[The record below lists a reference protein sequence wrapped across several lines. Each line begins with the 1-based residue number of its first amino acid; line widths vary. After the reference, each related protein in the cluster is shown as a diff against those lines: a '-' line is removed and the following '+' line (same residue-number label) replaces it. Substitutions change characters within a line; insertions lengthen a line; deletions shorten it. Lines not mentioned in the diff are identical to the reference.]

1 LVFEVF
7 RVEYINFTNFKREVI
22 TMMGIKEYETV
33 KTALLVEW
41 NKIADQVPTAL
52 KDVVDAGIAA
62 VTGALG
68 KAQNEI
74 ISLLDNGDISDDYR
88 RRKMDEVKQMVV
100 ETCTVEVEKM
110 NEALQ
115 KEVERLQE
123 ILTVP
128 KPKELDQGELLN
140 LKTDLKMLLDT
151 MDKSAARM
159 RLGQELEKA
168 LETGD
173 EVKAWLLG
181 ASEWPSLYMES
192 RGFPPS
198 EWEKTKET
206 ALINRQ
212 DQKQAEARRLLKLLT
227 DKQKSVAATIKSVR
241 FYAAVCVDKLP

>member
-1 LVFEVF
+1 
-7 RVEYINFTNFKREVI
+7 
-22 TMMGIKEYETV
+22 MMGIKEYETV

-41 NKIADQVPTAL
+41 NKIADQVPTTLRNA
-52 KDVVDAGIAA
+52 VDAGIAA

-100 ETCTVEVEKM
+100 ETYTAEVEKI

-140 LKTDLKMLLDT
+140 LKADLKMLLDT

-198 EWEKTKET
+198 EWEKTKEA

>member
-1 LVFEVF
+1 MF

-100 ETCTVEVEKM
+100 ETYTAEVEKM

>member
-1 LVFEVF
+1 
-7 RVEYINFTNFKREVI
+7 
-22 TMMGIKEYETV
+22 MMGIKEYETV

-52 KDVVDAGIAA
+52 KDVEDAGIAA

-100 ETCTVEVEKM
+100 ETYTAEVEKM

-181 ASEWPSLYMES
+181 ASDWPSLYMES

-227 DKQKSVAATIKSVR
+227 DKQKSVAATIKSIR

>member
-1 LVFEVF
+1 
-7 RVEYINFTNFKREVI
+7 
-22 TMMGIKEYETV
+22 MMVIKEYETV

-52 KDVVDAGIAA
+52 KSAVDAGIAA
-62 VTGALG
+62 VTSALG

-74 ISLLDNGDISDDYR
+74 ISLLDNDDISDDYR

-100 ETCTVEVEKM
+100 ETYTAEVEKM

-140 LKTDLKMLLDT
+140 LKADLKMLLDT

-168 LETGD
+168 LETGNG
-173 EVKAWLLG
+173 VKAWLLG
-181 ASEWPSLYMES
+181 ASDWPSLYMES

-206 ALINRQ
+206 ALVNRQ

>member
-1 LVFEVF
+1 
-7 RVEYINFTNFKREVI
+7 
-22 TMMGIKEYETV
+22 MMVIKEYETV

-52 KDVVDAGIAA
+52 KSAVDAGIAA
-62 VTGALG
+62 VTSALG

-100 ETCTVEVEKM
+100 ETYTAEVEKM

-140 LKTDLKMLLDT
+140 LKADLKMLLDT

-168 LETGD
+168 LETGNG
-173 EVKAWLLG
+173 VKAWLLG
-181 ASEWPSLYMES
+181 ASDWPSLYMES

-206 ALINRQ
+206 ALVNRQ

>member
-1 LVFEVF
+1 
-7 RVEYINFTNFKREVI
+7 
-22 TMMGIKEYETV
+22 MMGIKEYETV

-100 ETCTVEVEKM
+100 ETYTAEVEKM

-115 KEVERLQE
+115 KEAQRLQE

-198 EWEKTKET
+198 EWEKTKEA

-227 DKQKSVAATIKSVR
+227 DKQKSVAATIKSIR
-241 FYAAVCVDKLP
+241 FYASVCVDKLP

>member
-1 LVFEVF
+1 
-7 RVEYINFTNFKREVI
+7 
-22 TMMGIKEYETV
+22 MMGIKEYETV
-33 KTALLVEW
+33 RTALLVEW
-41 NKIADQVPTAL
+41 NKIADQVPTTLRNA
-52 KDVVDAGIAA
+52 VDAGIAA
-62 VTGALG
+62 VTGAIE
-68 KAQNEI
+68 KAQNEV
-74 ISLLDNGDISDDYR
+74 ISLLGNGDISDEYR

-100 ETCTVEVEKM
+100 ETYTAEVEKM

-115 KEVERLQE
+115 KEAQRLQE

-168 LETGD
+168 LETGNG
-173 EVKAWLLG
+173 VKAWLLG
-181 ASEWPSLYMES
+181 ASEWPYLYMES

-198 EWEKTKET
+198 EWEKTKEA

>member
-1 LVFEVF
+1 
-7 RVEYINFTNFKREVI
+7 
-22 TMMGIKEYETV
+22 MMGIKEYETV

-41 NKIADQVPTAL
+41 NKIADQVPTTLRNA
-52 KDVVDAGIAA
+52 VDAGIAA

-100 ETCTVEVEKM
+100 ETYTAEVEKM

-115 KEVERLQE
+115 KEAQRLQE
-123 ILTVP
+123 VLTVP

-140 LKTDLKMLLDT
+140 LKADLKMLLDT

-168 LETGD
+168 LETGNG
-173 EVKAWLLG
+173 VKAWLLG

-206 ALINRQ
+206 ALVNRQ
-212 DQKQAEARRLLKLLT
+212 DQKQGEARRLLKLLT
-227 DKQKSVAATIKSVR
+227 DKQKSVAATIKSIR
-241 FYAAVCVDKLP
+241 FYASVCVDKLP

>member
-1 LVFEVF
+1 
-7 RVEYINFTNFKREVI
+7 
-22 TMMGIKEYETV
+22 MMGIKEYETV
-33 KTALLVEW
+33 RTVLLTEW
-41 NKIADQVPTAL
+41 SKIADQVPTAL
-52 KDVVDAGIAA
+52 RNAVDAGIAA
-62 VTGALG
+62 VTGALE
-68 KAQNEI
+68 KAQKEV
-74 ISLLDNGDISDDYR
+74 ISLLGNGDISDEYR
-88 RRKMDEVKQMVV
+88 RRRLDEVKQEVV
-100 ETCTVEVEKM
+100 ETYTAEVEKM

-115 KEVERLQE
+115 KEVQRLQE
-123 ILTVP
+123 VLTVP

-140 LKTDLKMLLDT
+140 LKADLKMLLDT

-181 ASEWPSLYMES
+181 ASDWPSLYMES

-198 EWEKTKET
+198 EWEKTKEA

-227 DKQKSVAATIKSVR
+227 DKQKSVAATIKSIR
-241 FYAAVCVDKLP
+241 FYASVCVDKLP

>member
-1 LVFEVF
+1 
-7 RVEYINFTNFKREVI
+7 
-22 TMMGIKEYETV
+22 MMGIKEYETV
-33 KTALLVEW
+33 RTALLVEW

-62 VTGALG
+62 VIGAIE

-100 ETCTVEVEKM
+100 ETYTAEVEKM

-115 KEVERLQE
+115 KEAQRLQE
-123 ILTVP
+123 VLTVP

-140 LKTDLKMLLDT
+140 LKADLKMLLDT

-168 LETGD
+168 LETGNG
-173 EVKAWLLG
+173 VKAWLLG

-206 ALINRQ
+206 ALVNRQ

>member
-1 LVFEVF
+1 M
-7 RVEYINFTNFKREVI
+7 I

-33 KTALLVEW
+33 RTVLLTEW
-41 NKIADQVPTAL
+41 SKIADQVPTAL
-52 KDVVDAGIAA
+52 KSAVDAGIAA
-62 VTGALG
+62 VTSALG

-100 ETCTVEVEKM
+100 ETYTAEVEKM

-181 ASEWPSLYMES
+181 ASDWPSLYMES

-198 EWEKTKET
+198 EWEKTKEA

-212 DQKQAEARRLLKLLT
+212 DQKQAAARQLLKLLT
-227 DKQKSVAATIKSVR
+227 DKQKSVVATIKSVR
-241 FYAAVCVDKLP
+241 FYASVCVDKLP

>member
-1 LVFEVF
+1 
-7 RVEYINFTNFKREVI
+7 
-22 TMMGIKEYETV
+22 MMGIKEYETV

-52 KDVVDAGIAA
+52 KDVEDAGIAA

-100 ETCTVEVEKM
+100 ETYTAEVEKM

-181 ASEWPSLYMES
+181 ASDWPSLYMES

-206 ALINRQ
+206 ALVNRQ

-227 DKQKSVAATIKSVR
+227 DKQKSVAATIKSIR
-241 FYAAVCVDKLP
+241 FYALVCVDKLP

>member
-1 LVFEVF
+1 
-7 RVEYINFTNFKREVI
+7 
-22 TMMGIKEYETV
+22 MMGIKEYETV
-33 KTALLVEW
+33 RTVLLTEW
-41 NKIADQVPTAL
+41 SKIADQVPTTLRNA
-52 KDVVDAGIAA
+52 VDAGIAA
-62 VTGALG
+62 VTGAIE
-68 KAQNEI
+68 KAQNEV
-74 ISLLDNGDISDDYR
+74 ISLLGNGDISDDYR
-88 RRKMDEVKQMVV
+88 RRKMGEVKQMVV
-100 ETCTVEVEKM
+100 ETYTAEVEKM

-140 LKTDLKMLLDT
+140 LKADLKMLLDT
-151 MDKSAARM
+151 LSKSAAKM

-181 ASEWPSLYMES
+181 ASDWPSLYMES
-192 RGFPPS
+192 RGFIPE
-198 EWEKTKET
+198 EWEKTKEA

-212 DQKQAEARRLLKLLT
+212 DQKQAAARQLLKLLT
-227 DKQKSVAATIKSVR
+227 NKQKSVAATIKSVR

>member
-1 LVFEVF
+1 
-7 RVEYINFTNFKREVI
+7 
-22 TMMGIKEYETV
+22 MMGIKEYETV

-52 KDVVDAGIAA
+52 KDVVGTGIAA

-88 RRKMDEVKQMVV
+88 RRKMDEVKQMAV
-100 ETCTVEVEKM
+100 ETYTAEVEKM

-115 KEVERLQE
+115 KEAQRLQE
-123 ILTVP
+123 VLTVP

-140 LKTDLKMLLDT
+140 LKADLKMLLDT

-168 LETGD
+168 LETGNG
-173 EVKAWLLG
+173 VKAWLLG

-206 ALINRQ
+206 ALVNRQ

>member
-1 LVFEVF
+1 M
-7 RVEYINFTNFKREVI
+7 I

-33 KTALLVEW
+33 RTVLLTEW
-41 NKIADQVPTAL
+41 SKIADQVPTAL
-52 KDVVDAGIAA
+52 KSAVDAGIAA
-62 VTGALG
+62 VTSALG

-100 ETCTVEVEKM
+100 ETYTAEVEKM

-181 ASEWPSLYMES
+181 ASDWPSLYMES
-192 RGFPPS
+192 RGVLPE
-198 EWEKTKET
+198 EWEKAKET
-206 ALINRQ
+206 VLVNRQ
-212 DQKQAEARRLLKLLT
+212 DQNQAEARRLLKLLT
-227 DKQKSVAATIKSVR
+227 DKQKSVAATIKSIR
-241 FYAAVCVDKLP
+241 FYALVCVDKLP

>member
-1 LVFEVF
+1 
-7 RVEYINFTNFKREVI
+7 
-22 TMMGIKEYETV
+22 MMGIKEYETV
-33 KTALLVEW
+33 RTVLLTEW
-41 NKIADQVPTAL
+41 SKIADQVPTAL
-52 KDVVDAGIAA
+52 KSAVDAGIAA
-62 VTGALG
+62 VTSALG

-100 ETCTVEVEKM
+100 ETYTAEVEKM

-115 KEVERLQE
+115 KEAQRLQE
-123 ILTVP
+123 VLTVP

-140 LKTDLKMLLDT
+140 LKADLKMLLDT

-168 LETGD
+168 LETGNG
-173 EVKAWLLG
+173 VKAWLLG

-206 ALINRQ
+206 ALVNRQ

>member
-1 LVFEVF
+1 M
-7 RVEYINFTNFKREVI
+7 IN
-22 TMMGIKEYETV
+22 MMGIKEYETV
-33 KTALLVEW
+33 RTALLVEW
-41 NKIADQVPTAL
+41 NKIADQVPTTLRNA
-52 KDVVDAGIAA
+52 VDAGIAA

-88 RRKMDEVKQMVV
+88 RRKMYEVKQMVV
-100 ETCTVEVEKM
+100 ETYTAEVEKI

-140 LKTDLKMLLDT
+140 LKADLKMLLDT

-181 ASEWPSLYMES
+181 ASDWPSLYMES

-198 EWEKTKET
+198 EWEKTKEA
-206 ALINRQ
+206 ALINRRNDFRAGSPLWTLCRQ
-212 DQKQAEARRLLKLLT
+212 PQ
-227 DKQKSVAATIKSVR
+227 
-241 FYAAVCVDKLP
+241 

>member
-1 LVFEVF
+1 M
-7 RVEYINFTNFKREVI
+7 I

-33 KTALLVEW
+33 RTVLLTEW
-41 NKIADQVPTAL
+41 SKIADQVPTAL
-52 KDVVDAGIAA
+52 KSAVDAGIAA
-62 VTGALG
+62 VTSALG

-100 ETCTVEVEKM
+100 ETYTAEVEKM

-198 EWEKTKET
+198 EWEKTKEA

>member
-1 LVFEVF
+1 M
-7 RVEYINFTNFKREVI
+7 IN
-22 TMMGIKEYETV
+22 MMGIKEYETV
-33 KTALLVEW
+33 RTVLLTEW
-41 NKIADQVPTAL
+41 SKIADQVPTTLRNA
-52 KDVVDAGIAA
+52 VDAGIAA
-62 VTGALG
+62 VTGAIE
-68 KAQNEI
+68 KAQNEV
-74 ISLLDNGDISDDYR
+74 ISLLGNGDISDEYR

-100 ETCTVEVEKM
+100 ETYTAEVEKM

-181 ASEWPSLYMES
+181 ASDWPSLYMES

-198 EWEKTKET
+198 EWEKTKEA

-212 DQKQAEARRLLKLLT
+212 DQEQAEARRLLKLLT
-227 DKQKSVAATIKSVR
+227 DKQKSVVATIKSVR
-241 FYAAVCVDKLP
+241 FYASVCVDKLP

>member
-1 LVFEVF
+1 
-7 RVEYINFTNFKREVI
+7 VEQDRRPGTYC
-22 TMMGIKEYETV
+22 
-33 KTALLVEW
+33 
-41 NKIADQVPTAL
+41 L
-52 KDVVDAGIAA
+52 KNAVDAGIAA

-100 ETCTVEVEKM
+100 ETYTAEVEKM

-115 KEVERLQE
+115 KEAQRLQE
-123 ILTVP
+123 VLTVP

-140 LKTDLKMLLDT
+140 LKADLKMLLDT

-168 LETGD
+168 LETGNG
-173 EVKAWLLG
+173 VKAWLLG

-206 ALINRQ
+206 ALVNRQ

>member
-1 LVFEVF
+1 
-7 RVEYINFTNFKREVI
+7 
-22 TMMGIKEYETV
+22 MMGIKEYETV
-33 KTALLVEW
+33 RTALLVEW

-68 KAQNEI
+68 KAQNEV
-74 ISLLDNGDISDDYR
+74 ISLLGNGDISDEYR

-100 ETCTVEVEKM
+100 ETYTAEVEKM

-181 ASEWPSLYMES
+181 ASDWPSLYMES

-198 EWEKTKET
+198 EWEKTKEA

>member
-1 LVFEVF
+1 
-7 RVEYINFTNFKREVI
+7 
-22 TMMGIKEYETV
+22 MMGIKEYETV
-33 KTALLVEW
+33 RTALLVEW

-74 ISLLDNGDISDDYR
+74 ISLLDNGDISDEYR

-100 ETCTVEVEKM
+100 ETYTAEVEKM

-140 LKTDLKMLLDT
+140 LKADLKMLLDT

-181 ASEWPSLYMES
+181 ASDWPSLYMES

-198 EWEKTKET
+198 EWEKTKEA

-227 DKQKSVAATIKSVR
+227 DKQKSVAATIKSIR
-241 FYAAVCVDKLP
+241 FYASVCVDKLP